1 MQPLSEVILLQAVK
15 RVIAARIRVVFLMAG
30 HFRSMTGKWAEALH
44 CGTRERRND
53 VDAGDGAGNQNIDI
67 FGR

>member
-1 MQPLSEVILLQAVK
+1 
-15 RVIAARIRVVFLMAG
+15 
-30 HFRSMTGKWAEALH
+30 MTGKWAEALH